1 MEEFTKEIIEKAEK
15 MGYEMKGLAQD
26 MSSEM
31 RDLRNFVKEKAEKLG
46 DEIKKR
52 LIR

>member
-1 MEEFTKEIIEKAEK
+1 MEDFTKGIIEKAER
-15 MGYEMKGLAQD
+15 MGGEMKGLVQD
-26 MSSEM
+26 MGSEM
-31 RDLRNFVKEKAEKLG
+31 RDMRNFVKEKAEKLG

>member
-1 MEEFTKEIIEKAEK
+1 MEDFTKEIIEKAEK
-15 MGYEMKGLAQD
+15 MGCEMKGIAQD
-26 MSSEM
+26 MGSEM
-31 RDLRNFVKEKAEKLG
+31 RDMRNFVKEKAEKLG